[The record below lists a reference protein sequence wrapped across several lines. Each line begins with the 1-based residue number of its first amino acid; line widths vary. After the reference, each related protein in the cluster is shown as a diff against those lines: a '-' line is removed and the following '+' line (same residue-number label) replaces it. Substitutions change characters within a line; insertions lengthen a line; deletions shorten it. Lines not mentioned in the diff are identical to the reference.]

1 MTSRSARPA
10 ARHAAPLTR
19 THMSSPGL
27 TTLSRT
33 PSPREARRRCTTPSR
48 RPSPGN
54 ARVSVPVDPVSLN
67 GTTPHDDGFAG
78 GGRFPHHRLG
88 AFAAPTG
95 AHVLVLDP
103 LLEEHDALEQGFRPR
118 RAPGHVDVDGDDLI
132 DTFGDRVAV
141 PVWPAAVGTRAH
153 RDHVLRIRHLLVQS
167 LDGWCHL
174 VRDRTG
180 HHDEVGLAGTGRQ
193 RDDAET
199 HDVVTR

>member
-1 MTSRSARPA
+1 MTSRSAIPA

-27 TTLSRT
+27 TTLSTT
-33 PSPREARRRCTTPSR
+33 PSPSESRRRCTTPSR

-54 ARVSVPVDPVSLN
+54 ARGSVSVDPVSLN
-67 GTTPHDDGFAG
+67 GTTADDDGFPS
-78 GGRFPHHRLG
+78 GRFADHRLG

-103 LLEEHDALEQGFRPR
+103 LLEEHDALEQGFGAR

-132 DTFGDRVAV
+132 DTLGDRVAV
-141 PVWPAAVGTRAH
+141 PVRAAAVGTRAH
-153 RDHVLRIRHLLVQS
+153 RDDVLRIRHLLVQS
-167 LDGWCHL
+167 LDGRCHL
-174 VRDRTG
+174 VRDRAG